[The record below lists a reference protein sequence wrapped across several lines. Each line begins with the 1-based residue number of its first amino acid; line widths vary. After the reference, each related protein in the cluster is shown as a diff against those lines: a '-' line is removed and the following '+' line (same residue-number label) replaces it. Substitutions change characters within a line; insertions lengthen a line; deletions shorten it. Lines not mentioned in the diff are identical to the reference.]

1 MNELQA
7 KIWAPYI
14 NLIGAENFKI
24 HKILVKSKHYSGFD
38 LSQQVNAEQYAA
50 GQVQQIIA
58 RYTEYQ
64 DIINKSALN
73 VSDISL
79 IFDGL
84 VEKDFID
91 SELVYLINNKTLE
104 VSNKEWWDLIKSLW
118 TRQEFNS
125 VGSRKSNWIEIFNY
139 KERTPALTSD
149 LPNKFTAYRA
159 GNDDGFS
166 WTLDKKV
173 AEWFHNRFKSEF
185 GNIPFLTREFS
196 KADVVF
202 YTNSRQEQEIVI
214 IPGKFQ

>member
-58 RYTEYQ
+58 RYAEYK

-84 VEKDFID
+84 VAKDFID

-125 VGSRKSNWIEIFNY
+125 IGSRKNNWIEIFKY
-139 KERTPALTSD
+139 KERTRALTSG
-149 LPNKFTAYRA
+149 LPSKFTAYRA

-166 WTLDKKV
+166 WTLDERV
-173 AEWFHNRFKSEF
+173 AQWFHNRFKSEF
-185 GNIPFLTREFS
+185 GDIPFLEREFS

-202 YTNSRQEQEIVI
+202 YTNSRQEKEVVI
-214 IPGKFQ
+214 IPRK